1 LRCAVLCDHYER
13 QNYGT
18 ATFYVDLAETPD
30 GKWLDGNENYKLVM
44 PSDVSVKD
52 FWAITTYDLKTASY
66 IRGIEPSSIDS
77 TMKDVVKN
85 ADGSIDLYFGPTPPE
100 GKEENWLPTDPERR
114 FFLLARFY
122 GPESGLFDGS
132 FELNDIALLE

>member
-1 LRCAVLCDHYER
+1 
-13 QNYGT
+13 
-18 ATFYVDLAETPD
+18 
-30 GKWLDGNENYKLVM
+30 M
-44 PSDVSVKD
+44 PSDVPVKD
-52 FWAITTYDLKTASY
+52 FWAITTYDLETASY

-122 GPESGLFDGS
+122 GPSRVCLTVAS
-132 FELNDIALLE
+132 N